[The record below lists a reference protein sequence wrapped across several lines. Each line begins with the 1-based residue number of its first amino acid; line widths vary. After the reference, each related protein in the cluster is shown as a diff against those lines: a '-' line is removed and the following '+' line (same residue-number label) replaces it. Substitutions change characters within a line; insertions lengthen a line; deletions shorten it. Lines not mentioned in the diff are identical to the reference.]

1 MIFLLYSFL
10 FFIVGFLFSNQA
22 NPKKGSFV
30 FLFLAIVLFWGLSY
44 YEAADT
50 PGYIDKYNFDIQAFP
65 GYVDGQFE
73 IGYTL
78 LAMAFKTLKLDY
90 WVFQFV
96 VFAVEIVLII
106 KGLRKFYDDKVMM
119 CILPLLFFIYPCNL
133 AAFRQ
138 GIAISFFIFALHYI
152 YDENPK
158 RSLRYFLWI
167 LFASFFHQSAVF
179 LILVYFARFGKRL
192 LSHDWI
198 LFGILI
204 IGDIIWM
211 TGGSLLSQLDFLIP
225 FFRGDTLDMG
235 DKYAD
240 IIEGENTN
248 IYGIAKVLEM
258 NVTVIVYTL
267 FCKKDKDNEL
277 MRFNLLIYV
286 FIGLVLGG
294 MLAHR
299 LNYYWTL
306 LYYACFIRGIMSFF
320 KRFEQPSGAYLL
332 IAAYMFW
339 FFIIKSG
346 YIERP
351 YVFLFGF

>member
-1 MIFLLYSFL
+1 
-10 FFIVGFLFSNQA
+10 
-22 NPKKGSFV
+22 
-30 FLFLAIVLFWGLSY
+30 
-44 YEAADT
+44 
-50 PGYIDKYNFDIQAFP
+50 
-65 GYVDGQFE
+65 
-73 IGYTL
+73 
-78 LAMAFKTLKLDY
+78 
-90 WVFQFV
+90 
-96 VFAVEIVLII
+96 
-106 KGLRKFYDDKVMM
+106 
-119 CILPLLFFIYPCNL
+119 
-133 AAFRQ
+133 
-138 GIAISFFIFALHYI
+138 
-152 YDENPK
+152 
-158 RSLRYFLWI
+158 
-167 LFASFFHQSAVF
+167 
-179 LILVYFARFGKRL
+179 
-192 LSHDWI
+192 
-198 LFGILI
+198 
-204 IGDIIWM
+204 
-211 TGGSLLSQLDFLIP
+211 
-225 FFRGDTLDMG
+225 MG

-240 IIEGENTN
+240 IIEGENTD

-306 LYYACFIRGIMSFF
+306 LYYVCFIRGIMSFF